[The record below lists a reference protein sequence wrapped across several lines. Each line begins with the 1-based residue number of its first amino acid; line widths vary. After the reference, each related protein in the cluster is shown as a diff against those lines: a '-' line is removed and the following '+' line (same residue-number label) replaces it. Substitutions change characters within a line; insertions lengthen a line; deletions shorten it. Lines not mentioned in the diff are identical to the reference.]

1 MDFVDILK
9 FDIGWIRGED
19 TKEDEQMEIKVYEIN
34 PLIPPAEEVS
44 FVGVVITIILLSIAL
59 FGSIKNYKNKK

>member
-1 MDFVDILK
+1 MDFVDVLK

-19 TKEDEQMEIKVYEIN
+19 TMEDEQMEIKVNEIN

-44 FVGVVITIILLSIAL
+44 FVGEVITIILLSIAL